1 MSPKCCPAPPPLDPE
16 ADPDEEIARYAKAL
30 GHPARVKILRFLL
43 EREECMAGAI
53 VDELP
58 LAQSTVSQHLKVLRE
73 AGLIHGEVDGTADLL
88 LRRSSPRRAAPHPP
102 RRPHPVRGSRTMS
115 EILVFDP
122 ALCCSSGVCS
132 PDVDESWCA
141 SRRTSSG

>member
-1 MSPKCCPAPPPLDPE
+1 MTPKCCPPPPPIDPG
-16 ADPDEEIARYAKAL
+16 ADADEDLARLAKAL

-73 AGLIHGEVDGTADLL
+73 AGLIHGEVDGARICYCANAGRLERLAGLL
-88 LRRSSPRRAAPHPP
+88 DGLVG
-102 RRPHPVRGSRTMS
+102 VRT
-115 EILVFDP
+115 
-122 ALCCSSGVCS
+122 
-132 PDVDESWCA
+132 
-141 SRRTSSG
+141 